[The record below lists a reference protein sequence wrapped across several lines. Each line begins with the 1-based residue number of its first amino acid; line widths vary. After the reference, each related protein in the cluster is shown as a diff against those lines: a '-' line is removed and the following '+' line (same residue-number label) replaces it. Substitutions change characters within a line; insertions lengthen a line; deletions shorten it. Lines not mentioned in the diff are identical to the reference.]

1 MTPDA
6 ELRGRRTLTPGRAV
20 LLGTLAV
27 GVLDL
32 LDAFVFFGARG
43 VPPVS
48 ILHSIASGLL
58 GRAAFQGGTATALLG
73 LAIHFAIAC
82 AVVVAYHL
90 ASRRFPALRGRP
102 LLWGPLYGVLV
113 WVVMNRLVL
122 PLTPAM
128 TGTQSL
134 AVVIN
139 GLLIHALGVGL
150 PSALSSWAVRP
161 DQRTSTSAAA
171 LA

>member
-1 MTPDA
+1 MKTDA
-6 ELRGRRTLTPGRAV
+6 GIHVRRTLTTGRAV
-20 LLGTLAV
+20 LLGTLVV

-58 GRAAFQGGTATALLG
+58 GRAAFGGGAATALLG

-90 ASRRFPALRGRP
+90 ASRRLPALRDRP

-128 TGTQSL
+128 TGAQSL
-134 AVVIN
+134 PVVIN

-150 PSALSSWAVRP
+150 PSALSAWAVRP
-161 DQRTSTSAAA
+161 EERTPARAA

>member
-6 ELRGRRTLTPGRAV
+6 ELHGRRTLTPGRAV

-32 LDAFVFFGARG
+32 LDALVFFGARG
-43 VPPVS
+43 VPPVR

-58 GRAAFQGGTATALLG
+58 GRAAFGGGTATALLG

-82 AVVVAYHL
+82 AVVVAYHA
-90 ASRRFPALRGRP
+90 ASSRLPELRRRP

-134 AVVIN
+134 PVVIN

-150 PSALSSWAVRP
+150 PSALSAWAVRP
-161 DQRTSTSAAA
+161 EERTPARAA